1 MGIGLSFGQCKR
13 PEGVMNMELL
23 ETLGITS
30 EVICAFF
37 GVIIGWLIGISPS
50 LYKRRQKR

>member
-1 MGIGLSFGQCKR
+1 
-13 PEGVMNMELL
+13 MEVL

-50 LYKRRQKR
+50 LYKKSPTLRKLLLREVIDAKSLL